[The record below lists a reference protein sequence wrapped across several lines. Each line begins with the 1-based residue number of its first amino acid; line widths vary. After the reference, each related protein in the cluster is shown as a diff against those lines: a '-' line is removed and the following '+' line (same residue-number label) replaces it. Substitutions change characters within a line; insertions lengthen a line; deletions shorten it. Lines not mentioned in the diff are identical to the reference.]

1 MIFLRHAPSCLQV
14 LLLFIPSKTTRVSVF
29 WHRYQQTTVCQ
40 CLSKLLQI
48 TVRNI
53 CLIYDL
59 TVLLKVWLGLGIMV
73 WIKTNTS
80 LRLGN
85 LDHHGYN
92 YNHLVNVR
100 EPSEKKPTLT
110 FGRKWE
116 MNSDLPVWCF
126 VFWVDLLKWVIFV
139 FFFIGRTVSFL

>member
-1 MIFLRHAPSCLQV
+1 
-14 LLLFIPSKTTRVSVF
+14 
-29 WHRYQQTTVCQ
+29 
-40 CLSKLLQI
+40 
-48 TVRNI
+48 
-53 CLIYDL
+53 
-59 TVLLKVWLGLGIMV
+59 MV

-85 LDHHGYN
+85 LHHHGYN

-116 MNSDLPVWCF
+116 MNSDLPSYSLMFCF
-126 VFWVDLLKWVIFV
+126 LGGFAEMSDFC
-139 FFFIGRTVSFL
+139 FFFLLGGQSPSYR